1 MNRLTRLLAHPAV
14 HLALFAAIAIALS
27 SCISTPPRLS
37 SLPTDGRVER
47 MRELWPG
54 LRAPATIRYDEH
66 LIPYIEVADESDAP
80 YAMGLVHAHLRL
92 TQMDLFRIVSRGRIA
107 EVAGPFAAPID
118 EAIRAFDLDRA
129 VPEMARQLPPDSR
142 AWIERYVEGVND
154 YRRTVARP
162 PADFTTLALSLD
174 EEWTV
179 EDVLAFGRLAC
190 VEVNWGR
197 LLALI
202 PLRDQQ
208 GFKDFATR
216 LWAFAD
222 DGVPSYGPETP
233 TDLDILLH
241 TGRTGS
247 NAFAIDAQRSASG
260 SAVLASD
267 PHLGL
272 NQPNIWCIVA
282 YRTPE
287 RSVAGLTMPGLPF
300 VLVGRNEH
308 IAWSGTNMQA
318 SSSILYKLPDG
329 WQPVS
334 TREETIG
341 VRLWFSQTATIRES
355 EFGPVVSDAQLL
367 KRLGDGDYALA
378 WRGHRPSDEATAF
391 FRASH
396 ATDWDQFRAA
406 FASFA
411 TGGQNILYADREGNI
426 GQLMAVEAIPG
437 AARANR
443 NGPVSP
449 NDARYTM
456 DGVPQPALPVAFN
469 PEQGFLVSSNNIPV
483 RFNAPLI
490 AQGNSNDRLVRIQN
504 VLAEIASERPITTD
518 DLRALQRD
526 VYSSASHAAAEAM
539 IDAAYH
545 AGIDPQA
552 SPLLTA
558 ILRWDGH
565 YTTDSVGAA
574 AYQRL
579 LDRLIDDLYQSR
591 YAPRILRTM
600 RSGAY
605 IHDFVREDLNR
616 PDALDPF
623 KRALDYASIDFDPN
637 LTWGDVHRLAIA
649 HPLSNIPVLGSRY
662 TFDNIPSAGT
672 TTTVHKAAHSVSGGR
687 HQVTFGANSRLI
699 CDLSD
704 LDANLVVLLGGQDGH
719 LGSEHFIDQV
729 PLWQSGDMIP
739 LPLSAEGQRARTVRT
754 VELVPASSVR
764 EAGR

>member
-1 MNRLTRLLAHPAV
+1 MTRLLAHPAL
-14 HLALFAAIAIALS
+14 HFALFAIIAIALS

-37 SLPTDGRVER
+37 SLPADGRVDR

-54 LRAPATIRYDEH
+54 LRAAATIRYDEH
-66 LIPYIEVADESDAP
+66 LIPYIEVADELDAP

-92 TQMDLFRIVSRGRIA
+92 TQMDLFRIVARGRIA

-129 VPEMARQLPPDSR
+129 VPEIARQLPDDSR

-154 YRRTVARP
+154 YRRTATSLP
-162 PADFTTLALSLD
+162 SDFTTLGLSLD

-197 LLALI
+197 LLAII

-208 GFKDFATR
+208 GFTDFATR

-282 YRTPE
+282 YRTPN

-300 VLVGRNEH
+300 ILVGRNEH

-318 SSSILYKLPDG
+318 SSSILYKLPEG

-334 TREETIG
+334 TREESIG
-341 VRLWFSQTATIRES
+341 VRFWFGQTATIRES
-355 EFGPVVSDAQLL
+355 EYGPVISDAKLL
-367 KRLGDGDYALA
+367 KRLGDGDFALS
-378 WRGHRPSDEATAF
+378 WRGHQHSDEATAF

-396 ATDWDQFRAA
+396 ATDWDQFRNA
-406 FASFA
+406 FTSFA
-411 TGGQNILYADREGNI
+411 TGGQNILYADRTGNI

-437 AARANR
+437 AARATR
-443 NGPVSP
+443 TSPVRAGDP
-449 NDARYTM
+449 RYTM
-456 DGVPQPALPVAFN
+456 DAVPQPDLPVAFN

-483 RFNAPLI
+483 RFAQPLI
-490 AQGNSNDRLVRIQN
+490 AQGNANDRLVRIQQ
-504 VLAEIASERPITTD
+504 VLGEISAERRITTE
-518 DLRALQRD
+518 DLRKLQRD
-526 VYSSASHAAAEAM
+526 VYSNASHRAAEAV
-539 IDAAYH
+539 IEAAYR
-545 AGIDPQA
+545 AGIDPQS
-552 SPLLTA
+552 SPILTA

-565 YTTDSVGAA
+565 YIEDSIGAA

-579 LDRLIDDLYQSR
+579 LDALIDELYKSR
-591 YAPRILRTM
+591 YASPIIRSM

-605 IHDFVREDLNR
+605 IHDFVREDLASPASESAFR
-616 PDALDPF
+616 SALD
-623 KRALDYASIDFDPN
+623 LASIDYDPTQ
-637 LTWGDVHRLAIA
+637 TWGDVHRLAIA

-672 TTTVHKAAHSVSGGR
+672 TTTVHKAAHSINGGR

-704 LDANLVVLLGGQDGH
+704 IDSNLVVLLGGQDGH

-729 PLWQSGDMIP
+729 PLWRSGEMIP
-739 LPLSAEGQRARTVRT
+739 LPLSAEGQLARTVRT
-754 VELVPASSVR
+754 VDLVPASTVR
-764 EAGR
+764 EAAR

>member
-1 MNRLTRLLAHPAV
+1 MIRTTRLLAHPAL
-14 HLALFAAIAIALS
+14 HLALFAVIAIVLS

-54 LRAPATIRYDEH
+54 LRAPVTIRYDEH
-66 LIPYIEVADESDAP
+66 LIPYIEVADETDTP

-92 TQMDLFRIVSRGRIA
+92 TQMDLFRMIARGRIA
-107 EVAGPFAAPID
+107 EAAGPIAAPID

-129 VPEMARQLPPDSR
+129 VPEMARQLPPDTR

-154 YRRTVARP
+154 YRRTAGRV
-162 PADFTTLALSLD
+162 PADFSTLGFSLED
-174 EEWTV
+174 EWTV

-208 GFKDFATR
+208 GFDDFAAR

-241 TGRTGS
+241 SGRTGS

-282 YRTPE
+282 YRTPS
-287 RSVAGLTMPGLPF
+287 RAVAGLTMPGLPF

-318 SSSILYKLPDG
+318 SSSILYKLPDS

-334 TREETIG
+334 TRAETIG
-341 VRLWFSQTATIRES
+341 VRLWFSQTAIIRES
-355 EFGPVVSDAQLL
+355 AFGPVVSDAQLL
-367 KRLGDGDYALA
+367 QRLGDGDYALA
-378 WRGHRPSDEATAF
+378 WRGHEPSDESTAF

-396 ATDWDQFRAA
+396 ATNWDEFRAA

-411 TGGQNILYADREGNI
+411 TGGQNILYADRDGNI

-443 NGPVSP
+443 LGPVSP
-449 NDARYTM
+449 DDPRYQMDA
-456 DGVPQPALPVAFN
+456 VPQPDLPVAFN
-469 PEQGFLVSSNNIPV
+469 PAEGFLVSSNNIPV
-483 RFNAPLI
+483 RLTQPLV
-490 AQGNSNDRLVRIQN
+490 AQGNSNDRLVRIQQ
-504 VLAEIASERPITTD
+504 VLADIASERPITTD
-518 DLRALQRD
+518 DLRQLQRD
-526 VYSSASHAAAEAM
+526 VYSAASHRAAEA
-539 IDAAYH
+539 IVDTAYRV
-545 AGIDPQA
+545 GIDPQT
-552 SPLLTA
+552 SPILTA
-558 ILRWDGH
+558 ILCWDGH
-565 YTTDSVGAA
+565 YTIDSTGAA

-579 LDRLIDDLYQSR
+579 LDHLIDELYQSR
-591 YAPRILRTM
+591 YSPSILRTM

-605 IHDFVREDLNR
+605 IHDFVREDL
-616 PDALDPF
+616 DAPQARDQF
-623 KRALDYASIDFDPN
+623 KRALDYASIDFDPAQ
-637 LTWGDVHRLAIA
+637 TWGDVHRLAIA

-672 TTTVHKAAHSVSGGR
+672 TTTVHKAAHSVNGDTHR
-687 HQVTFGANSRLI
+687 VTFGANSRLI

-739 LPLSAEGQRARTVRT
+739 LPLSREGQLARTVRT

-764 EAGR
+764 EAAR